1 MTPVVP
7 RSWTPRRAI
16 LHAEDSAGTDD
27 RSRLILLHGFTQ
39 TCRSWDGFVDALGDG
54 PSMCRVDAPGHG
66 RSPMLDDDLFG
77 VARAVVAS
85 AGDGTYVGYSMGA
98 RILLH
103 AALDSP
109 RMSGLVLIGGTPGI
123 EDDRERADRRESDAL
138 LARRIATDGVETF
151 LEWWL
156 SQPLFDGLKP
166 TSDDI
171 AERRLN
177 TADGLISSLRHCGV
191 GQQTPLWDRLPNI
204 EIPVLVLAGSRD
216 TKFDAIGRRMAEA
229 IGDTARFVSVPDSGH
244 AAHLERPD
252 AVASIVRDWLS

>member
-1 MTPVVP
+1 
-7 RSWTPRRAI
+7 
-16 LHAEDSAGTDD
+16 
-27 RSRLILLHGFTQ
+27 
-39 TCRSWDGFVDALGDG
+39 
-54 PSMCRVDAPGHG
+54 
-66 RSPMLDDDLFG
+66 MLDDDLFG
-77 VARAVVAS
+77 VARAVIAS
-85 AGDGTYVGYSMGA
+85 AGDGTCVGYSMGA

-216 TKFDAIGRRMAEA
+216 TKFDAIGRRMAET
-229 IGDTARFVSVPDSGH
+229 IGD
-244 AAHLERPD
+244 
-252 AVASIVRDWLS
+252 